1 MALIRWE
8 PVREMDTLQSE
19 MNRLFDGFF
28 GARNG
33 NGSARRWIPP
43 MDLVETEGEFV
54 LRADLPGM
62 REDDVVIEVKENL
75 LTIAGERKTEHERQ
89 DEGYY
94 RVERAFGTF
103 SRSLSL
109 PEGVDP
115 ERVAASF
122 DAGVLEVR
130 IPKPEERKPQRIQI
144 GAGAGSSD
152 SVEGTGSE
160 K

>member
-8 PVREMDTLQSE
+8 PVREMDSLQSE

-28 GARNG
+28 GSRTPNG
-33 NGSARRWIPP
+33 GAGRRWIPP

-62 REDDVVIEVKENL
+62 SEEDLEIEVKDSL
-75 LTIAGERKTEHERQ
+75 LTIAGERRSEHDEKGT
-89 DEGYY
+89 EGYH
-94 RVERAFGTF
+94 RVERAFGSF

-109 PEGVDP
+109 PDG
-115 ERVAASF
+115 VAADQVSANF
-122 DAGVLEVR
+122 DNGVLEVR
-130 IPKPEERKPQRIQI
+130 IPKPEERKPQQVKI
-144 GAGAGSSD
+144 
-152 SVEGTGSE
+152 GTGAKPSIEGSGTE